1 MVRAT
6 AAGAAAVSSAPPPP
20 PPLAPLL
27 WLARLDLDQSRT
39 SCYEMAELN
48 WGWGGDVQWRDWPRG
63 HRFGWQAGLCSQ
75 NTELAT
81 TTTQSKQIR
90 EQKIHSINPI
100 RERERGREMGGG
112 NRAPKKL
119 NSERVGRAG
128 RLKPSTNNFTEE
140 LVDGGG
146 NHVPTS

>member
-1 MVRAT
+1 MGPSSLMVRAT
-6 AAGAAAVSSAPPPP
+6 AAGAAAAVSSAPPPP

-48 WGWGGDVQWRDWPRG
+48 WGWGWGGCPMARLARG
-63 HRFGWQAGLCSQ
+63 HRFGWPGLCSQ

-100 RERERGREMGGG
+100 RERERGREIGGG
-112 NRAPKKL
+112 NRAPKKFKL
-119 NSERVGRAG
+119 GEGRA
-128 RLKPSTNNFTEE
+128 SWEVETEYQQFY
-140 LVDGGG
+140 
-146 NHVPTS
+146 